1 MSTQNTNNR
10 AIELIETVLLLALRK
25 GEALRFPSRIRCDDS
40 LFWDDFDLNVR
51 MTIKMMDESGIP
63 WSIQN
68 NALCYVNDADTS
80 SVWNELHSKQLRTI
94 AGNIFA

>member
-1 MSTQNTNNR
+1 MNTQNAKEK

-25 GEALRFPSRIRCDDS
+25 GEALRFPSRIRCDAS
-40 LFWDDFDLNVR
+40 LFWNDFDLNVR
-51 MTIKMMDESGIP
+51 MTIEMMDESGIP

-94 AGNIFA
+94 AGNIYA